1 MLNAQL
7 QPGELEAAR
16 SQIIRWREGGPALFA
31 TEALG
36 VSAEWNPETREG
48 VLPWQWEASRLL
60 VERRRL
66 SIRAGKGVGKSAFM
80 SWTILWFHACFF
92 PCKTGCTAPT
102 ATQLSDVLWAELSL
116 WHERLKEHVPDLGNR
131 FEWLTDSFRLAESP
145 RMSFAVARTARV
157 EKPEALQGLHS
168 INVLVV
174 VDEASGVEDPIFVAG
189 RGVLASDDA
198 YVLLCSNPTRNS
210 GYFYDTHNNLRDRWG
225 TLVVNGEDVPLQS
238 QILRDEI
245 IAQYGKESTPYLVE
259 VMGEFPS
266 GEDDVVIPLHLAT
279 SAVNRDVDVFGPK
292 VWGLDCARFGSDR
305 NVLISRRTNGTDG
318 KHLSWSGIDLMQTA
332 GKVYA
337 KWLDT
342 PPELRP
348 HTIFVDVIGVGAGV
362 CDRLSELDLPVVG
375 VNVAESASADDKY
388 SRLRDELWF
397 KARKFLEAKNC
408 KLFDDQTLVSELCLP
423 RYAYAS
429 NGKLKVESKDELRK
443 RFPRS
448 PDVADAFCLT
458 MADAS
463 EHKGKQAYDPQV
475 FEDGV

>member
-1 MLNAQL
+1 MNPQVN
-7 QPGELEAAR
+7 QYEVDAAR
-16 SQIIRWREGGPALFA
+16 AQIIKWREGGPALFA
-31 TEALG
+31 HEALG
-36 VSAEWNPETREG
+36 VSAEWNSSTREG
-48 VLPWQWEASRLL
+48 VLPWQWKASRKL
-60 VERRRL
+60 VEKRRL

-80 SWTILWFHACFF
+80 SWTLLWFHSCFF
-92 PCKTGCTAPT
+92 PCKAGCTAPT

-116 WHERLKEHVPDLGNR
+116 WHERLKERMPDLGNK
-131 FEWLTDSFRLAESP
+131 FEWLTDSFRLIEAP
-145 RMSFAVARTARV
+145 RLSFAVARTARV

-168 INVLVV
+168 QNVLVLI
-174 VDEASGVEDPIFVAG
+174 DEASGVEDPIFVAG
-189 RGVLASDDA
+189 RGVLASDDS

-210 GYFYDTHNNLRDRWG
+210 GYFYDTHNTLSERWA
-225 TLVVNGEDVPLQS
+225 TMVVNGEDVPLQS

-245 IAQYGKESTPYLVE
+245 ISQYGKESTPYLVE

-266 GEDDVVIPLHLAT
+266 GEDDVVVPLHLAT
-279 SAVNRDVDVFGPK
+279 SAVNRDVEVFGPR

-305 NVLISRRTNGTDG
+305 NVLIERRTNGTDSP
-318 KHLSWSGIDLMQTA
+318 HTSWSGIDLMQTS

-337 KWLDT
+337 KWLET
-342 PPELRP
+342 PPPKRP

-362 CDRLSELDLPVVG
+362 ADRLQELDLPVVG
-375 VNVAESASADDKY
+375 VNVAESASADDRY
-388 SRLRDELWF
+388 QRLRDELWF

-408 KLFDDQTLVSELCLP
+408 KLHNDKTLVSEICLP
-423 RYAYAS
+423 RYGYVS

-463 EHKGKQAYDPQV
+463 EHRGKQSYEPEI